1 MKRYGI
7 RYSLIYEYKP
17 KPKNKL
23 YCLETP
29 GLELQMDAG
38 YPFGRGRQIACFDAI
53 DDCSRLV
60 IAKLYE
66 RENAATAIDFVRYLI
81 SKAPFRIERIKV
93 DNRYGK
99 ELKVFCATMGIEVV
113 TIQAYH
119 PQENGKIERF
129 HKTLKE
135 NFFFRYCGFND
146 SLEEMQY
153 GLNRWLEYYNERRK
167 HYGYGMNGLTPQQKL
182 AGSLFN
188 SICLIRP
195 EKVTLTLQAYIS

>member
-1 MKRYGI
+1 M
-7 RYSLIYEYKP
+7 
-17 KPKNKL
+17 
-23 YCLETP
+23 
-29 GLELQMDAG
+29 
-38 YPFGRGRQIACFDAI
+38 
-53 DDCSRLV
+53 
-60 IAKLYE
+60 
-66 RENAATAIDFVRYLI
+66 
-81 SKAPFRIERIKV
+81 

-182 AGSLFN
+182 AGSLLN

-195 EKVTLTLQAYIS
+195 EKVTLTLQAYKT